1 MGEACCHVNLEESVC
16 GMCGTKGKSVP
27 EETLRSL
34 VKEEFLKG
42 LDLSKSYFFCPN
54 PECDVVYHSTLEGV
68 YLKKE
73 AVKVRVGLKEK
84 EPPITLCYCFNI
96 TKEMIEEEIVSRG
109 ETEYPDYIKEKVKR
123 KECECELKN
132 PSGRC
137 CLGEVSGAVKEI
149 KRRCLQ

>member
-1 MGEACCHVNLEESVC
+1 MGEACCRVN
-16 GMCGTKGKSVP
+16 
-27 EETLRSL
+27 
-34 VKEEFLKG
+34 LKG

-54 PECDVVYHSTLEGV
+54 PERKVVYHNTPEGV

-109 ETEYPDYIKEKVKR
+109 ETEYPDYIREKVKR

-137 CLGEVSGAVKEI
+137 CLGEVSRAVKEI